1 MEDASGVVF
10 LGMRGAKGGGACRG
24 SRGRLRGGGA
34 LKENKLFFPVKG
46 SKGGRVQRIYTLGE
60 FLDIRASPGHLCKR
74 SRQATKVT
82 RAGAWW
88 WGGV

>member
-10 LGMRGAKGGGACRG
+10 FGMRDAKGGGACRG

-46 SKGGRVQRIYTLGE
+46 SKGLEGSKCLYSGRVLGHTR
-60 FLDIRASPGHLCKR
+60 FPWAS
-74 SRQATKVT
+74 V
-82 RAGAWW
+82 
-88 WGGV
+88 